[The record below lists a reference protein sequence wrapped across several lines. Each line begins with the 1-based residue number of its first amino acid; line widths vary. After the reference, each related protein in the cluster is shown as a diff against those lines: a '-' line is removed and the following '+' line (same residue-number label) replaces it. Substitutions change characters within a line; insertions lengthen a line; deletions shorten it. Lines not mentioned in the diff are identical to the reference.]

1 MRLTLHHD
9 AKGTKSFN
17 TKEIENIFLI
27 KLLRTMK
34 KRVYGA
40 LILGSLLLTG
50 GMVTSCSDYDDDI
63 NSLTGRVDAL
73 EKTVA
78 DLKTAIEGGSVITNV
93 QSTANGVTVTLSD
106 GKTFEVKNGT
116 NGTPGTVI
124 DIKTVDGVEYWF
136 LDNNNTGYPVKGA
149 KGDDGKEGIYYA
161 PNATTGT
168 WWKYDPNVENDEGTD
183 TQISYV
189 AGGTV
194 TAVYDKE
201 NGVLTLKNV
210 DGVEDGTLV
219 LPFYTKGLQSI
230 AFIPEY
236 YDTDMGM
243 GVIDFYTI
251 SKNSKVLTSTNAIVN
266 YRLNPNNANINDVT
280 FDFIDR
286 VVVTRAEDDAYQLLS
301 IVGEPERQ
309 AGGEITITAKS
320 NKSLEDLKSQ
330 SEEKK
335 AIVALRAQKTEDG
348 ETSEIVSDYATVNVV
363 NLTKFAIIDKADY
376 AADSKE
382 ENIHYYA
389 STENEV
395 KAQSNIDGTIEYNSE
410 NKSTSQLDL
419 LTLVETYET
428 EKAKKTFSEL
438 AVAHTYKFT
447 ALDYTPVSGDKTN
460 QKQFIEFVNDN
471 TVQINKNWL
480 SNGIAAVGKTPIIKV
495 ETLVEGEVVATAYIK
510 LQIVQKDRTDKNVE
524 INLGDIQYTSID
536 PNYAYELKW
545 DQMNQEVLDELG
557 LTNETFGEIYNTAPF
572 ATSTDPAIIGYYWT
586 HNEER
591 GTSICSITLNQKCK
605 TGEQKFVIT
614 YEPKDNKAYP
624 VINITFTYN
633 LIHTQSLPDLNKDYQ
648 AEDGAILVKG
658 RLHGEQWKMI
668 SEVKEH
674 FKNYLA
680 NWNLPKYHSYPKL
693 SIVVDGTNEK
703 GVTLAG
709 TDIRDQIIYLDEAL
723 TVDTKDVKVL
733 LTSTMDNGEVCTD
746 DYVVRF
752 LRPYKVKVGDVTL
765 NTLTSEA
772 DTEDLR
778 DYIVIKDIEGK
789 VLYEKQKFTEEA
801 ISTYKLDKSGMTF
814 KFNLIKDASFGDK
827 LEILNDGY
835 TISWDNGGNDLQ
847 NEKTASYEVIVT
859 VPDIA
864 ECSDNGNIKVFPTA
878 ESK

>member
-1 MRLTLHHD
+1 
-9 AKGTKSFN
+9 
-17 TKEIENIFLI
+17 
-27 KLLRTMK
+27 MK

-106 GKTFEVKNGT
+106 GSTFEIKNGT

-149 KGDDGKEGIYYA
+149 KGDDGKDGIYYA

-183 TQISYV
+183 TKISYV

-363 NLTKFAIIDKADY
+363 NLTKFAIINKADY
-376 AADSKE
+376 AKE
-382 ENIHYYA
+382 TVTPYVT
-389 STENEV
+389 TENEV
-395 KAQSNIDGTIEYNSE
+395 KAQQTIDGTIEYNSE

-428 EKAKKTFSEL
+428 EKAKKTFNEL

-447 ALDYTPVSGDKTN
+447 ALDYTPVDNTN

-510 LQIVQKDRTDKNVE
+510 LQIVQKDRTDKNIE

-536 PNYAYELKW
+536 PTYMYALPWER
-545 DQMNQEVLDELG
+545 MTQEVLDELG
-557 LTNETFGEIYNTAPF
+557 LTNETFGEKYNIPVMTA
-572 ATSTDPAIIGYYWT
+572 TDYEIEAYHWSQG
-586 HNEER
+586 EEL
-591 GTSICSITLNQKCK
+591 GTNICYIKLNQKCK
-605 TGEQKFVIT
+605 TGEQKVVII

-633 LIHTQSLPDLNKDYQ
+633 LIHTQSLPVLNGDYQ

-658 RLHGEQWKMI
+658 RLEGEQWKMI

-674 FKNYLA
+674 FENYLA
-680 NWNLPKYHSYPKL
+680 NWTLPKYHSYPKL

-733 LTSTMDNGEVCTD
+733 LTSTMDNGEVCTKE
-746 DYVVRF
+746 YVVRF
-752 LRPYKVKVGDVTL
+752 LRPYKVELGDVTL

-778 DYIVIKDIEGK
+778 DYIVIKDREGK

-801 ISTYKLDKSGMTF
+801 ISTYKLNKSGMTF

-827 LEILNDGY
+827 LDILDNGY

-847 NEKTASYEVIVT
+847 KEKTASYKVIVT

-864 ECSDNGNIKVFPTA
+864 ECSAEGNITVLPTA
-878 ESK
+878 DSK